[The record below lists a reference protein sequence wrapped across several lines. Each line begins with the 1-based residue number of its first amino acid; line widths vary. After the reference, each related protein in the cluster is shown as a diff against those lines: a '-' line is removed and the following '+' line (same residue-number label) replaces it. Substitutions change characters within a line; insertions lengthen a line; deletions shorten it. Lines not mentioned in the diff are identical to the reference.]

1 MCQGR
6 EMRLGLLDA
15 VMLQE
20 LPIQLTD
27 KRATGI
33 SAVQMLKMGIP
44 NALAWTGTDHMPHV
58 EKVGANPRCTAFR
71 WSGSEWQI

>member
-33 SAVQMLKMGIP
+33 SAVQVLKMGIP
-44 NALAWTGTDHMPHV
+44 NALAWAGLIICHM
-58 EKVGANPRCTAFR
+58 
-71 WSGSEWQI
+71 